1 MSKTYLSLGL
11 LLLCLLL
18 GLGAKAESADSF
30 QLNGQ
35 SEETIVLD
43 LIKSVTM
50 YRDELQDSTCT
61 RQEPYDTEECGYVT
75 KYRQDCRYEP
85 GRNVCRP
92 YTDRICRYE
101 TRYRQEC
108 RTEPGRQQCRYEPGK
123 TVCRTNSRG
132 ENNCRTIP
140 GRQVC
145 DTAPGRR
152 VCRDVPYQDYVC
164 RNETRNRC
172 DYEPGRNVCSSVP
185 YQEYECK
192 TVTRYRSIPYACKIT
207 VKVPY
212 QVDKKV
218 EHTVNFNIVGAKDL
232 SDATINVA
240 LAENGSISLSADNHS
255 ALTLLEVDNRIVS
268 SSEYDFTSQVDVNVV
283 DRAQYEAPLKINSHG
298 LWMSKDGD
306 YVLTVDSFS
315 AVNFAVEIDV
325 VTVSDGDRHYKK
337 TFNINEFKKTDAGN
351 GKVKL
356 SIDLKK
362 HGFKALKNLFGGVR
376 IKVATTFETTPLGNV
391 LGNQKPNNSR
401 EHIFSLK
408 VYKD

>member
-1 MSKTYLSLGL
+1 
-11 LLLCLLL
+11 LL
-18 GLGAKAESADSF
+18 GLGAKAESTDSF

-43 LIKSVTM
+43 LIKSVTL

-61 RQEPYDTEECGYVT
+61 RQDPYQTEECGYVT
-75 KYRQDCRYEP
+75 KYRQDCRFEP

-92 YTDRICRYE
+92 YTDRVCRYE

-132 ENNCRTIP
+132 ENNCRTLP

-145 DTAPGRR
+145 TTSPGNR
-152 VCRDVPYQDYVC
+152 VCRNVPYQDYVC
-164 RNETRNRC
+164 HNETRNRC
-172 DYEPGRNVCSSVP
+172 DYEPGRNVCSNVP

-192 TVTRYRSIPYACKIT
+192 TVTRYRDVQYACQRT

-218 EHTVNFNIVGAKDL
+218 EHTVKFNIAGATNL
-232 SDATINVA
+232 ADATMNLSLNTDGAV
-240 LAENGSISLSADNHS
+240 SLSADNHTILS
-255 ALTLLEVDNRIVS
+255 LLEVDKQIVS
-268 SSEYDFTSQVDVNVV
+268 STDYEFVSQVNVNVV
-283 DRAQYEAPLKINSHG
+283 DRVAYEAPLKINSHG

-306 YVLTVDSFS
+306 YALTVDNFS
-315 AVNFAVEIDV
+315 ANNFAVEIDV

-337 TFNINEFKKTDAGN
+337 TFNISEFKKSDVGN
-351 GKVKL
+351 GKTKL
-356 SIDLKK
+356 TIDLKK

-376 IKVATTFETTPLGNV
+376 IKVATTFETNSLGNV
-391 LGNQKPNNSR
+391 LGSDRPKSSR